1 MSKKQSVEAREFHL
15 DWLKWVFVLAILAA
29 VAVAN
34 SIYSDQSLLYRVLGG
49 LVLGV
54 VAAVIAVQTR
64 QGAAF
69 WNLAKGSRAEIRRV
83 VWPTKVERNRA
94 TLMVVLFVFF
104 MSLVLW
110 GLDALFGWL
119 GSMLLG

>member
-1 MSKKQSVEAREFHL
+1 MSKKQVVEATEYHL
-15 DWLKWVFVLAILAA
+15 DWLKWLFVLAILAA
-29 VAVAN
+29 VAVGN
-34 SIYSDQSLLYRVLGG
+34 SIYSDQSLLYRVLAG

-54 VAAVIAVQTR
+54 IACAIAAQTR

-69 WNLAKGSRAEIRRV
+69 WGLAKGSRAEIRRV
-83 VWPTKVERNRA
+83 VWPTKNERNRA
-94 TLMVVLFVFF
+94 TLMVVVFVFF

-119 GSMLLG
+119 GSLLLG